1 MKKLLDLKKVF
12 SNLEPE
18 GRGRGIIM
26 GVTRLATSPR
36 AILHHTDPKAP
47 MGGVYQLFSTK
58 MNLVEKSH
66 STFSSDE
73 IVQRSA

>member
-1 MKKLLDLKKVF
+1 MRAWHHHGSDT
-12 SNLEPE
+12 P
-18 GRGRGIIM
+18 
-26 GVTRLATSPR
+26 TSPR

-66 STFSSDE
+66 STFSSDG
-73 IVQRSA
+73 IVHRSA